1 MANKFNLKYDNVSRE
16 ETSPVHYGTMSA
28 GLTSGVENPTF
39 NNIYGAFKGGM
50 AKSTPEAAQ
59 AVKDGKETPG
69 GGGQDKDLSADVSE
83 IEKVEEPVKVE
94 GKGATGIDG
103 LMNMGGASS
112 ALMGGAGGAAGAMGA
127 FSDRRLKHDIE
138 FLRYSPSGLK
148 IYKFKYNNIKF
159 GKGTFEGVMSDEIP
173 QEAVIKYKDGYDRVD
188 YSKLDVEFKQI

>member
-69 GGGQDKDLSADVSE
+69 GGQDKDLSADVSE
-83 IEKVEEPVKVE
+83 IEKVEEPVEVV
-94 GKGATGIDG
+94 GKGATGKEG
-103 LMNMGGASS
+103 LLDM
-112 ALMGGAGGAAGAMGA
+112 
-127 FSDRRLKHDIE
+127 
-138 FLRYSPSGLK
+138 P
-148 IYKFKYNNIKF
+148 
-159 GKGTFEGVMSDEIP
+159 VMDMP
-173 QEAVIKYKDGYDRVD
+173 VTV
-188 YSKLDVEFKQI
+188 